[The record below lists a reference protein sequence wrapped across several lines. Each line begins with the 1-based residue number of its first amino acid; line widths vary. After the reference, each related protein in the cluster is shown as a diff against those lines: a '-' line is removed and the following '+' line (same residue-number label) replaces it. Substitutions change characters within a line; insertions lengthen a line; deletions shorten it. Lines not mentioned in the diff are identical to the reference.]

1 MRKPIDVKGAVLFA
15 GETRKAM
22 LPVAE
27 NEVRF
32 NFSLYD
38 EAMNTR
44 ATFVAVLGILGYD
57 YEEETLILT
66 ADENSC
72 VNSFTAVKAA
82 RAFLRHT
89 GSVAT
94 AKNYLGLGK
103 KEVVRKVQIIL
114 IDEEISVTVPK
125 RFPASMLKAQ
135 G

>member
-1 MRKPIDVKGAVLFA
+1 MRRPIDVNGAVLFA

-38 EAMNTR
+38 ETVNTR

-57 YEEETLILT
+57 CEEETLILT
-66 ADENSC
+66 ADKDSG
-72 VNSFTAVKAA
+72 VNITTAAAAA

-89 GSVAT
+89 GSIAT

-103 KEVVRKVQIIL
+103 TEVVRNVQIL
-114 IDEEISVTVPK
+114 LMEEEISITVPK

>member
-1 MRKPIDVKGAVLFA
+1 MRKPIDVNGAVLFA

-32 NFSLYD
+32 NFRLYD
-38 EAMNTR
+38 ETMNTR

-66 ADENSC
+66 ADENSG
-72 VNSFTAVKAA
+72 VNSFTAVTAA
-82 RAFLRHT
+82 KAFLRHT
-89 GSVAT
+89 GSIST
-94 AKNYLGLGK
+94 AKNYLGLDVT
-103 KEVVRKVQIIL
+103 EVVRHVQIL
-114 IDEEISVTVPK
+114 LTAEETSVIVSK
-125 RFPASMLKAQ
+125 RFPASLLKAQ